1 MAVPVTLVLIR
12 EGPAAG
18 PGGPGRRLNGAMAD
32 LSVRDGVLRVRF
44 TRPEKFWGLIHDLDV
59 PLTKVTKVAEVRQW
73 REVRGFRVGSALPR
87 VWLAGRWYW
96 RHSRQL
102 VALRRGRPA
111 VHLWLRGAAYDEVLV
126 STDDPAAVIAMLDVR
141 EPTA

>member
-1 MAVPVTLVLIR
+1 
-12 EGPAAG
+12 
-18 PGGPGRRLNGAMAD
+18 MAD

-44 TRPEKFWGLIHDLDV
+44 TRPEKFWGLIRDLDV
-59 PLTKVTKVAEVRQW
+59 PVTKVTKVAEVRQW